1 MVTMGGSI
9 VAAPLVVEGQ
19 QRGKAV
25 RIGLLDF
32 ASPDPARVTWWQ
44 AFRERLREL
53 GYVEGQN
60 IAFEPRWG
68 NGNVNG
74 LPSLATELVSTRIDI
89 LVTAGSEAALAA
101 KRATGS
107 IPIVMTTGVDPV
119 GPGLVAS
126 LARPGGNVTGV
137 TSIQSELAGK
147 RVEILRECLPRAV
160 RVAILWDS
168 GNHGSALVEHD
179 ARSAATSMG
188 IAVQSIAVRGRT
200 EFDAAFAAMK
210 RARAEAVILVASPP
224 FIGDRR
230 RIADLAVTHRL
241 PMMVGAKE
249 YAEAGGLLS
258 YATDYLDLFRRAAV
272 YVDKI
277 LNGSKPAD
285 LPVEQPTKF
294 ELVINLKTAKA
305 LGLTIPQTLLLR
317 ADQVIE

>member
-1 MVTMGGSI
+1 MGGSI

-119 GPGLVAS
+119 GLGLVAS

-147 RVEILRECLPRAV
+147 RVEILKECLPRAV

-188 IAVQSIAVRGRT
+188 IAVQSIAVRGHT